1 MGWPGMARAMV
12 TLSPAKQVSNKRR
25 EFQGDVLLIPGKR
38 HFLRSIG
45 ICETISYEAR
55 I

>member
-1 MGWPGMARAMV
+1 MGWPRMARAMV

-25 EFQGDVLLIPGKR
+25 EFQGDVFLKPYKR
-38 HFLRSIG
+38 
-45 ICETISYEAR
+45 R